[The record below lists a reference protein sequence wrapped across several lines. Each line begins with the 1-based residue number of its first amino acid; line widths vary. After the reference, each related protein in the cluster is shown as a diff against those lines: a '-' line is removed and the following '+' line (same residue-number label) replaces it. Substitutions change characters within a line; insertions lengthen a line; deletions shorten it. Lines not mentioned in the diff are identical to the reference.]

1 MEVSAK
7 VETIAGQFAALAHP
21 HRIQIVR
28 LLLAVYDLGGMTAG
42 EIQSRLKMPGSTLN
56 HHLMKLERAG
66 LVESRRDRQW
76 VWYAARAKG
85 LREMLNFLFEECCT
99 GNRVLSVEEIA
110 GAKKS

>member
-1 MEVSAK
+1 MEASAK
-7 VETIAGQFAALAHP
+7 VESMAGRFAALAHP

-28 LLLAVYDLGGMTAG
+28 LLLAAYDLGGMTAG
-42 EIQSRLKMPGSTLN
+42 DLQTRLKMPGSTLN

-85 LREMLNFLFEECCT
+85 LREMLSFLFEECCT
-99 GNRVLSVEEIA
+99 GHQVVRVEEIA
-110 GAKKS
+110 GGKKS

>member
-1 MEVSAK
+1 MEAAAK
-7 VETIAGQFAALAHP
+7 VETIAAHFAALAHP

-42 EIQSRLKMPGSTLN
+42 EIQTRLKVPGSTLN

-99 GNRVLSVEEIA
+99 GNRVLSVEEIS
-110 GAKKS
+110 GAKK